1 MSEAAISEA
10 NPYSAPDADLEG
22 EHSAATYKPKI
33 ISFQGRIGRMRY
45 LAYSIGATFLLMLV
59 MMPLIGMSAFLGGAA
74 GGEAGMS
81 MLGMLGMALYYI
93 AAILISVMYA
103 KRRLNDLNRSG
114 WWFLLFIVPFVNLL
128 LAIYL
133 IFFPGT
139 DGSNNFGPAPTAN
152 SIGVL
157 ILGWSMPVL
166 FVLGIAAAILVPQF
180 GGPAG

>member
-1 MSEAAISEA
+1 MSEAAIGEA
-10 NPYSAPDADLEG
+10 NPYSAPDADLG
-22 EHSAATYKPKI
+22 SGQDSATYKPKI

-45 LAYSIGATFLLMLV
+45 LAYNIGATFLLMLV
-59 MMPLIGMSAFLGGAA
+59 MMPVIGMSAFLGGTA

-81 MLGMLGMALYYI
+81 AMSVVGMVVYYV

-114 WWFLLFIVPFVNLL
+114 WWFLLFLVPLVNLA

-166 FVLGIAAAILVPQF
+166 FVLGIVAAVAIPQF
-180 GGPAG
+180 AGPAG